1 MIFFKILKFHDISM
15 TGKAT
20 VIFPGFQG
28 FPGAVGT
35 LHFVMST
42 IFSHNYYSYKM
53 VCIMISASSP
63 MEIDHTDLVG
73 YHIKINH

>member
-1 MIFFKILKFHDISM
+1 M

-35 LHFVMST
+35 LVIVAGRPVEHLLCKQFRAGAAPHLHHVHVMYLLNVQYT
-42 IFSHNYYSYKM
+42 VHNLPENYQ
-53 VCIMISASSP
+53 AW
-63 MEIDHTDLVG
+63 
-73 YHIKINH
+73 

>member
-1 MIFFKILKFHDISM
+1 M

-35 LHFVMST
+35 LYFLNKSLE
-42 IFSHNYYSYKM
+42 S
-53 VCIMISASSP
+53 
-63 MEIDHTDLVG
+63 
-73 YHIKINH
+73 